1 MHQACLNLNIR
12 ETNIFCFTSGFSPS
26 LSAAY
31 EPGFEARQKVWWSH
45 IWQMSDCIQWRW
57 SLIWLIWRSLSW
69 LIPHNVQFQQRDET
83 VRELQGGSREV
94 AFTKQLRCQ
103 LKVKSGRVF
112 ASLWPHNTEPILP
125 SLSPNTPHNAYF
137 HPPLCLLRNTKNGN
151 LGYKKKSV
159 YSILDFFQKHFFSW
173 CCTNLWC

>member
-1 MHQACLNLNIR
+1 MVPYLADEWLH
-12 ETNIFCFTSGFSPS
+12 TMTMVP
-26 LSAAY
+26 
-31 EPGFEARQKVWWSH
+31 H
-45 IWQMSDCIQWRW
+45 
-57 SLIWLIWRSLSW
+57 LIDMMVWRSLSW

-137 HPPLCLLRNTKNGN
+137 QPPLCLLRNTKNGN
-151 LGYKKKSV
+151 LGYKKSQYTVYWIFFKSISFHGV
-159 YSILDFFQKHFFSW
+159 VQTYDANPVIKE
-173 CCTNLWC
+173 NK